1 MCVIGNEMLLLP
13 VLFPI
18 VAGLLFLTVKGK
30 KQQQIYIFSVV
41 LLEVLFVWYLC
52 LTQSRQISFWHMSE
66 NVFISFQ
73 NDGLSRFFACLISV
87 IWCLA
92 AVYSLEYMK
101 HEQNTKRFFVFYIMT
116 LGALI
121 GLSFSGNFMTL
132 YLFYEMMTL
141 LTVPFVIHSGTI
153 EAKKAAMKYLGYS
166 IFGAGL
172 GLLGA
177 FFLDYYCYTTTFSA
191 GGTLNMTL
199 VKGNENTLLM
209 VFLIMMI
216 GFGGK
221 AGMFPLHGWL
231 PTAHPVAPSPASA
244 VLSGIITKGGVLAII
259 RVAYYLFGAEFL
271 KGTWVQQVL
280 LVLAIFTVFMGS
292 MLAYKERL
300 LKKRLAYSTVS
311 QVSYVLFGLMLFSPL
326 GFCGALLQILFHAV
340 AKNILFFTAGAI
352 IYKTGKTYVNELKGI
367 GKEMPIVMWCF
378 AIASLS
384 LVGIPPTSGFVSKWY
399 LAQGGLSCEYAVLGL
414 IGTTIL
420 MVSALLTAGYLL
432 PIVADAFFPGRAE
445 EYYHRENKEP
455 CFLMTV
461 PLCILS
467 VLAILFGM
475 FPNGMIVQITQI
487 SNSIFQFV
495 SL

>member
-1 MCVIGNEMLLLP
+1 MCVIGNGMLLLP

-18 VAGLLFLTVKGK
+18 VAGIVFLCLKAE
-30 KQQQIYIFSVV
+30 KQQQIYIVSV
-41 LLEVLFVWYLC
+41 LLLEALLVFYVCAVQGQL
-52 LTQSRQISFWHMSE
+52 SAWHMSK
-66 NVFISFQ
+66 NVFLLLQ
-73 NDGLSRFFACLISV
+73 TDGLSRFFAILISIV
-87 IWCLA
+87 WCFA
-92 AVYSLEYMK
+92 GVYALEYMK
-101 HEQNTKRFFVFYIMT
+101 HEQNTKRFFCFFIMT

-121 GLSFSGNFMTL
+121 GLSFSGNFITL

-141 LTVPFVIHSGTI
+141 LTVPFVIHSGT
-153 EAKKAAMKYLGYS
+153 EDATKAAVKYLGYS

-172 GLLGA
+172 ALLGM
-177 FFLDYYCYTTTFSA
+177 FFLNYYCDTTTFTA
-191 GGTLNMTL
+191 GGTLNHAL
-199 VKGNENTLLM
+199 VAGNENTLLV

-221 AGMFPLHGWL
+221 AGMLPLHGWL

-244 VLSGIITKGGVLAII
+244 VLSGIITKGGVLAMI
-259 RVAYYLFGAEFL
+259 RVSYYLFGAEFL
-271 KGTWVQQVL
+271 KGTWAQKVL
-280 LVLAIFTVFMGS
+280 LLLAIFTVFMGS

-311 QVSYVLFGLMLFSPL
+311 QVSYVLFGLMLFSPV
-326 GFCGALLQILFHAV
+326 GFCGALLQILFHAI
-340 AKNILFFTAGAI
+340 AKNTLFFVAGAI

-384 LVGIPPTSGFVSKWY
+384 LVGIPPTGGFVSKWF
-399 LAQGGLSCEYAVLGL
+399 LAQGGLSCNYGTVGLLGTAV
-414 IGTTIL
+414 L

-445 EYYHRENKEP
+445 EYYHRESKEP

-461 PLCILS
+461 PLCLLS
-467 VLAILFGM
+467 VAAIAIGM
-475 FPNGMIVQITQI
+475 FPNGVV
-487 SNSIFQFV
+487 NSIMQIANTIFY
-495 SL
+495 